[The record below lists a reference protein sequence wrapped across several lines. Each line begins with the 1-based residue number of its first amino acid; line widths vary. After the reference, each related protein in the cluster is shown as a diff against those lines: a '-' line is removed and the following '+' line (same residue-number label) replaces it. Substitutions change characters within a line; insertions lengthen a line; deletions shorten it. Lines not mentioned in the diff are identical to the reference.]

1 MKNYVVLIAALLASS
16 QAWSETWRC
25 TDMTTYHSY
34 ISSQNV
40 PSDRCE
46 KTSDAD
52 PADAE
57 RGRMVPN
64 AEQSESDRVVA
75 AIQERR
81 EAREAEERK
90 KEMADELVAAEHATV
105 TCKSK
110 ATCNKAFA
118 LAQIYVQQHSDQKIQ
133 VATDTIIDTYNPT
146 EGGNVGIT
154 VTKVPRAGA
163 TEVISITPHCKTEG
177 MYYESVCRLKRTS
190 VYRGFRPFVKK
201 SLAM

>member
-1 MKNYVVLIAALLASS
+1 MKNYATLIAALLLVSS
-16 QAWSETWRC
+16 QAWAGTWRC
-25 TDMTTYHSY
+25 TDMSTYRSY

-52 PADAE
+52 PTDAD
-57 RGRMVPN
+57 RGLAPS
-64 AEQSESDRVVA
+64 AEQSERSRLLA
-75 AIQERR
+75 ELQEKR
-81 EAREAEERK
+81 EAKEAEDRK
-90 KEMADELVAAEHATV
+90 REMADELAAAEHSTV

-110 ATCNKAFA
+110 AACSKAFA

-154 VTKVPRAGA
+154 VTKVPRAGV
-163 TEVISITPHCKTEG
+163 TEVISITPHCKTDG
-177 MYYESVCRLKRTS
+177 RYYESVCRLKRTI
-190 VYRGFRPFVKK
+190 VYRGFRSFVEK
-201 SLAM
+201 SLSM